1 MDTGSKKYCI
11 FAKQLFF
18 VNMLNIIKKSSTFK
32 CPRCGK
38 EEIIKNS
45 SVRMVITHVDGD
57 IHYVGNRYKTQIRQK
72 YYNVRFCLDCDK
84 KIARERFF
92 RHVLAAITPSV
103 LLLFTGSH
111 PLLCMVGGAMIYMAL
126 IPAIVEIYRN
136 IRGKS
141 KKTKELL
148 QRAKDGNAIVR

>member
-84 KIARERFF
+84 KNSKRKILSTCFSCYYPF
-92 RHVLAAITPSV
+92 
-103 LLLFTGSH
+103 GSF
-111 PLLCMVGGAMIYMAL
+111 
-126 IPAIVEIYRN
+126 IVYWFSSFVMYGCRSNDLYGINSSHCRN
-136 IRGKS
+136 I
-141 KKTKELL
+141 
-148 QRAKDGNAIVR
+148 